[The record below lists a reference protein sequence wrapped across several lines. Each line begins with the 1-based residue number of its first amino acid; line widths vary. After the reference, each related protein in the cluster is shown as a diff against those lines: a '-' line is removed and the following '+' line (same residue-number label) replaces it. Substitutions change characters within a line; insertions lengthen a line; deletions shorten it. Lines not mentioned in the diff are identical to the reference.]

1 MLESDLA
8 GLYEVMT
15 GNLNMR
21 TFVKLRDILATH
33 KDLARKVEEHDRQI
47 GALLSAVQKL
57 LASPEPSKKYL

>member
-33 KDLARKVEEHDRQI
+33 KDLARKVEEQDRQI